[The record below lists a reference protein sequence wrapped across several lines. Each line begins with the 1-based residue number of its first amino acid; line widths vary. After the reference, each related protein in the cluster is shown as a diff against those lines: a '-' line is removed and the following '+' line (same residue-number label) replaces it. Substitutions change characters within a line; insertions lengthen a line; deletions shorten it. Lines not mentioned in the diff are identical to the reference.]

1 VNLSAHRSWRV
12 ALCPLLVG
20 AYLAAALPAQAAP
33 ARSRTQRETD
43 ARKACTAGRVDEGIE
58 LLAELFAETE
68 HPNYIYNQ
76 ARCYQENGRN
86 DQAISRFR
94 EFLRVAPLTD
104 TEVRART
111 EHYIQELE
119 GSPRPARQS
128 PPPPEPRPLPPMRSE
143 APPPAPVPLAPAPRQ
158 QPPRSSSGLG
168 VAAATLGIVGA
179 VAIVAGVVSGLEV
192 QSLSHKAEDAKLGM
206 LSVDDL
212 ASNADKAHRF
222 EVFQWI
228 GYGIGGAALLGALV
242 CVAVDRK
249 SPSESRASNDHR
261 ILPVAGLIGGGP
273 AVGLSGRF

>member
-1 VNLSAHRSWRV
+1 MTRSFHRSWRA
-12 ALCPLLVG
+12 ALCPLLAG
-20 AYLAAALPAQAAP
+20 AYLAALVAPAQAAP
-33 ARSRTQRETD
+33 PRSRSQREAE

-58 LLAELFAETE
+58 ILAELFAEFE

-86 DQAISRFR
+86 EQAISRFK

-111 EHYIQELE
+111 ERYIQELE
-119 GSPRPARQS
+119 GSPRPAPRPAPLPQ
-128 PPPPEPRPLPPMRSE
+128 EPRPVPQVRE
-143 APPPAPVPLAPAPRQ
+143 APPPPAAPLAPAPRP
-158 QPPRSSSGLG
+158 QPARSSGLG

-179 VAIVAGVVSGLEV
+179 VAVVAGVVSGLEV
-192 QSLSHKAEDAKLGM
+192 QSLTHQAEHAKQGM

-242 CVAVDRK
+242 CVAVDHK
-249 SPSESRASNDHR
+249 SPETRASNDHR